1 MRKKSSKKKPA
12 GFEFKDELSGG
23 LFQFKAFL
31 GIHLVLCFNSNDSVT
46 VTDDVVS
53 SFWSV

>member
-23 LFQFKAFL
+23 LLQFKAFL